1 MKWKASC
8 CNDGL
13 NNHSAN
19 RSHTKAPTEER
30 VNCFV
35 QQWHGAKILVCN
47 LANSSGAG
55 IKHSMLWKNPT
66 MIQMASVLFSSAK
79 TWSQEIASDG
89 RNKRQQLA
97 KHITLSKSKMQR
109 NLARRLQNRERGKRK
124 CSDWSVAQTPRTKT
138 CWSADARLE
147 AARTMRWQSAGSGV
161 SWISRAA
168 PKQRPAEDGSTLPEG
183 ATTSPV
189 AVRTIGA
196 LEAGWLIITGSPAVE
211 RESTLSN
218 LHVSR
223 LNRLPNTR
231 KWNLGPTVNGT
242 RS

>member
-19 RSHTKAPTEER
+19 RSRTKAATEER
-30 VNCFV
+30 GNCFV

-55 IKHSMLWKNPT
+55 LKTVALNIPCCEKNPT

-89 RNKRQQLA
+89 RNKRRQLA

-124 CSDWSVAQTPRTKT
+124 CSDRSVAQTPRTKA

-211 RESTLSN
+211 RESTLS
-218 LHVSR
+218 R
-223 LNRLPNTR
+223 PACLPF
-231 KWNLGPTVNGT
+231 KPAAQHQKMELGPDC
-242 RS
+242 